1 MSHAMRG
8 RIGVIAAVVF
18 GTLIPAAPAAAQTA
32 AELFDV
38 NTLQEIRLFVNS
50 RDLQTLREN
59 TDLNT
64 YYTADL
70 TWRNTRVRNVGI
82 RSRGHG
88 SRNPTKIGLRVDM
101 DRYTT
106 DQKFLGLS
114 TIILDNA
121 WQDDSLIRE
130 RLAFAIF
137 ERMGLPAPRE
147 SFCRLFIDDEYQG
160 VYTITEEIDRSFAK
174 RITGETDGVLFEY
187 HYIRDWRAE
196 DLGDIAAYKPMLEPR
211 THMLDADSTLYGPV
225 EDMFREIN
233 GPDDAVWRE
242 RVERYI
248 DLNEFMAHVA
258 TETFIAENDGIL
270 GYAGMNNFYLYRHQG
285 TTKHQLFVWDKD
297 NAFISLDHP
306 IPVTDANVLFRR
318 AMGYPDLR
326 EVYLQTLE
334 NCAGEVSADNWLSL
348 EIDRVVGVVIAAV
361 YDDPKKQ
368 FSNER
373 FDDAVEFLRQFAQ
386 RRPEE
391 VLTEVA
397 RLREAFNLE
406 EGVSRHQGEIC
417 AASVRDCRA
426 RPVRPRRASALPL
439 AGRAVPRQA
448 R

>member
-1 MSHAMRG
+1 MRV
-8 RIGVIAAVVF
+8 RIGVIAAIVF
-18 GTLIPAAPAAAQTA
+18 GMLIPAAPATAQTA

-50 RDLQTLREN
+50 RDLRTLREN

-70 TWRNTRVRNVGI
+70 TWRNIRVRNVGI
-82 RSRGHG
+82 RSRGQG
-88 SRNPTKIGLRVDM
+88 SRNPVKIGLRVDM

-106 DQKFLGLS
+106 GQTFLGLS

-160 VYTITEEIDRSFAK
+160 VYTITEEIDRSFAT
-174 RITGETDGVLFEY
+174 RVTGESDGVLFEY

-196 DLGDIAAYKPMLEPR
+196 DLGDISAYKPMLEPR
-211 THMLDADSTLYGPV
+211 THMLDADSTLYGPIQ
-225 EDMFREIN
+225 EMFREIN

-248 DLNEFMAHVA
+248 DLNAFMTHVA

-285 TTKHQLFVWDKD
+285 TTNHQLVVWDKD

-306 IPVTDANVLFRR
+306 IPVTDANALFRR
-318 AMGYPDLR
+318 AMEYPDLR
-326 EVYLQTLE
+326 EIYFQTLE
-334 NCAGEVSADNWLSL
+334 DCAGEVSADDWLTL
-348 EIDRVVGVVIAAV
+348 EIDRLVGVIIDAA
-361 YDDPKKQ
+361 YDDQKKQ

-373 FDDAVEFLRQFAQ
+373 FDEAVEFLRAFAE
-386 RRPEE
+386 RRPRQ
-391 VLTEVA
+391 VLIEFA
-397 RLREAFNLE
+397 RLRDLFSSEVGRLPSE
-406 EGVSRHQGEIC
+406 TC
-417 AASVRDCRA
+417 APGVRDCRA
-426 RPVRPRRASALPL
+426 QPVRPRRPSALPSP
-439 AGRAVPRQA
+439 GRAVPRQG